1 MSGPPISL
9 ASLPLEAQRIASLQA
24 IHPDLWPA
32 SSLAQGVAQG
42 VGGTLRTSVPSGHTA
57 LDAELPGGGWPC
69 GCLTELMVRA
79 MGMGELRLLAP
90 ALRLLAQSGKQ
101 ILLLAPP
108 TMPYAP
114 ALAALGIPPESFLVV
129 RAGRGADRLW
139 AIEQS
144 LKSNSFGALL
154 AWLDAD
160 VPPEALRRFHL
171 TARQAQGP
179 VFLFRPMAAQH
190 QASAAPLRMALLP
203 RGYPGLAVQILKRRG
218 PVSLAP
224 IPIAVPLPQR
234 AMRPLEEAW
243 AGAGVPVSSN
253 RSAHVPSQPT
263 RPALDRLPLPGA
275 SLPSDPTPHPARI
288 GPSFTH

>member
-9 ASLPLEAQRIASLQA
+9 ADLPLEARHIRNPQA
-24 IHPDLWPA
+24 IHPDLWHA
-32 SSLAQGVAQG
+32 SGLSQGLAQE
-42 VGGTLRTSVPSGHTA
+42 VGGTLQPSVPSGHAA
-57 LDAELPGGGWPC
+57 LDAQLPGGGWPS

-79 MGMGELRLLAP
+79 LGMGELRLLAP

-101 ILLLAPP
+101 ILMLAPP
-108 TMPYAP
+108 SMPYAP

-129 RAGRGADRLW
+129 RASRGADRLW

-171 TARQAQGP
+171 AARQARGP
-179 VFLFRPMAAQH
+179 VFLFRPMAAQN

-234 AMRPLEEAW
+234 AMRPLEDRM
-243 AGAGVPVSSN
+243 AGAGVPLQPN
-253 RSAHVPSQPT
+253 RSAHVPSQHT
-263 RPALDRLPLPGA
+263 RPALDRLPLPGGP
-275 SLPSDPTPHPARI
+275 LPRDSAPHPARI